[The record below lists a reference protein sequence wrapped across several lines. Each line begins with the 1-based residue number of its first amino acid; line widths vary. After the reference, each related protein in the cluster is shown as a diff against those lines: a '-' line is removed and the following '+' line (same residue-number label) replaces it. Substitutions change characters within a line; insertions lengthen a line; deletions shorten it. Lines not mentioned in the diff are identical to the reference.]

1 MPAHRR
7 LVIACALLLPL
18 LMGTRSLHG
27 FDRAASL
34 NRTTVLH
41 FSTDVQ
47 LPGARLPSGSYTF
60 ELADPLHAREL
71 VTVSS
76 RDRRGFVAT
85 MFTRIVNRPANLG
98 PDAIV
103 SFGEDSDGAPVL
115 VAWWP
120 AGEKTGREFIYPARH

>member
-7 LVIACALLLPL
+7 LIIACALLLPTL
-18 LMGTRSLHG
+18 LGNVTLHG
-27 FDRAASL
+27 FDRTASL

-41 FSTDVQ
+41 FATDVQ
-47 LPGARLPSGSYTF
+47 VPGARLPSGSYTF

-76 RDRRGFVAT
+76 RDRRRPVLT
-85 MFTRIVNRPANLG
+85 MFTRIVNRPATLG
-98 PDAIV
+98 PDVVV

-115 VAWWP
+115 AAWWP
-120 AGEKTGREFIYPARH
+120 VGEKTGREFIYPARH